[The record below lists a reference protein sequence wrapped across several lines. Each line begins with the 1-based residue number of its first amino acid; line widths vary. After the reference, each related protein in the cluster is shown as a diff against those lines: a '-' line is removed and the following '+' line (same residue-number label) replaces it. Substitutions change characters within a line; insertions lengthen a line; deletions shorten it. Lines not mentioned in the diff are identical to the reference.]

1 MESARETNSIT
12 FDYVKESDEQLDGNS
27 LTLSKT
33 TYRIFEQNING
44 IKTDNTRKY

>member
-1 MESARETNSIT
+1 MRGTDQIT
-12 FDYVKESDEQLDGNS
+12 FDYVKESDQELDGNS

-44 IKTDNTRKY
+44 IKTDNTRK